1 MKRAVLYD
9 VVVIRLILIVLL
21 VLYHSFAI
29 YNGAWLMP
37 EGIHEVKSYWW
48 LASFAYSFMLEAFV
62 FISGYVLGYQVR
74 TKYDGIVDFNR
85 IVLNKAKR
93 LLIPSVIFSFIYLI
107 CFNWNN
113 STTWLGQI
121 YYVLNGAGHMWFLP
135 MLFWCFVALFVVE
148 KLNIPSKFVIILAL
162 LATICSIVPLPLRL
176 SSAAYYFIFFYC
188 GYCIQRNDIKMSAL
202 LTRNNIAISALLY
215 LVFFVSSKLLFNSD
229 SIVAFSEESVM
240 HKVIFLMSRRIAV
253 LVYSALGLAFIY
265 ILINYLLKKNM
276 INVTSVMI
284 KLSAYC
290 FGVYIFQQFILKYIV
305 YNGALISL
313 LGSYWLPWVAFV
325 ITILF
330 SVGLS
335 FGLLKTRVG
344 RFLIG

>member
-1 MKRAVLYD
+1 MKRAILYD

-21 VLYHSFAI
+21 VQYHSFAI
-29 YNGAWLMP
+29 YNGAWSMP
-37 EGIHEVKSYWW
+37 EGIHEVHSYWW

-62 FISGYVLGYQVR
+62 FISGYVWGFQVR

-85 IVLNKAKR
+85 TVVKKAKR
-93 LLIPSVIFSFIYLI
+93 LLIPSLIFSLIYLI
-107 CFNWNN
+107 CFNRND
-113 STTWLGQI
+113 SMTLGGQI

-135 MLFWCFVALFVVE
+135 MLFWCFVA
-148 KLNIPSKFVIILAL
+148 
-162 LATICSIVPLPLRL
+162 
-176 SSAAYYFIFFYC
+176 FFYC
-188 GYCIQRNDIKMSAL
+188 GYCIQRNDIKITAL
-202 LTRNNIAISALLY
+202 LTRRNIAISALLY
-215 LVFFVSSKLLFNSD
+215 LVFFVSSKLLFNND

-240 HKVIFLMSRRIAV
+240 HKAIFLMSHRIAV
-253 LVYSALGLAFIY
+253 LVYSGLGLAFIY

-276 INVTSVMI
+276 VNVRPVMI
-284 KLSAYC
+284 KFSAYC

-325 ITILF
+325 ITLLL

-335 FGLLKTRVG
+335 WGMLKTRVG